1 MSESRPTRQRI
12 IDTALQEMAGSGLA
26 GLSIGQLAKA
36 CSMSKSGLF
45 AHFGGQEALQC
56 AVIDAAIEQFRL
68 AVVEPARQQSGTLA
82 RIEAV
87 GVNWTGWLLRA
98 PLRPCPILQ
107 SAFEAP
113 ALTPEAAKRARQARI
128 GWTGWV
134 ERLAKLA
141 VHEGAFTPETDPVD
155 FAFRFEAIGLGC
167 QSWAVIQSRA
177 EARQHTQAAFAALID
192 GARAA

>member
-1 MSESRPTRQRI
+1 M
-12 IDTALQEMAGSGLA
+12 
-26 GLSIGQLAKA
+26 
-36 CSMSKSGLF
+36 
-45 AHFGGQEALQC
+45 
-56 AVIDAAIEQFRL
+56 
-68 AVVEPARQQSGTLA
+68 VEPARQQSGTLA

-113 ALTPEAAKRARQARI
+113 ALTPEAAKRARQART

-141 VHEGAFTPETDPVD
+141 VHEGAFTAETDPVS

-167 QSWAVIQSRA
+167 QSWAVIQGRD
-177 EARQHTQAAFAALID
+177 EAQRLTRDSFTALID
-192 GARAA
+192 SARA